1 MTAPLSIPD
10 GLQAV
15 IFDFDGTILDTETTE
30 FRRWEAL
37 YRQHDRELALQDWQ
51 RGIGTW
57 GAFDPWAGLPEH
69 VQADRQNVH
78 ATLHA
83 SILEAIEQQDLRPGV
98 LDVFGQIKAAG
109 LRLALASSSDRAWIT
124 RWLTQHG
131 LLDVFETLATRDD
144 VARVKPDPE
153 LYLLAARNLNLK
165 PEQCLAVEDSLNGA
179 TAAVAAGMPV
189 VVVPN
194 EITATQ
200 PFPPEWPR
208 LDDGYAQGLAGL
220 LSAVRR

>member
-179 TAAVAAGMPV
+179 TAAVAAGMQV

-208 LDDGYAQGLAGL
+208 LDDGYTQGLAGL
-220 LSAVRR
+220 LKALR